1 MHKPRVS
8 ACAAAVTFALYLYVS
23 WSGAACAQIL
33 PAPSAAPGAVA
44 GEEQQ
49 GLYTTAPIVLDGATL
64 FRVAVSA
71 NAGAGATPLATRVN
85 DIETALGEIV
95 ATVGAGS
102 RQATTYDARSLR
114 VHIEH
119 TGGVDALEVV
129 DAQHTDPLPIVTIT
143 AADARYNQTTVD
155 ALATQWRGTLESGL
169 VRALLRREPAV
180 QRRSLVAVART
191 AGFLLLASLL
201 VWGLRAW
208 LARRIAVLSQDVST
222 RERRARAAR
231 PSDEA
236 AGDGATA
243 HRKRRRFLAIAIRAV
258 EPERRLVLWRAF
270 SEALLWGL
278 ALAWFVGATWAFSLF
293 PKTSPLAGT
302 LTRGTLGIATTV
314 IILGLLNRALDVVIA
329 RLAGAWRAAPF
340 ANSEDRARQL
350 LRIPTIARALRGFKG
365 FILVFA
371 GVLAVLGQAGVP
383 VGSIFTIGGLAALA
397 LSLAAQSFVRDF
409 INGFL
414 VLLEDQYVVG
424 DYVTINAY
432 SGVVEAL
439 TLRMVQLRDT
449 SGELITIAHSA
460 VTAVANQSRNWSRVD
475 YRVPVDPQSDVTKA
489 LNLVRGVIDGLR
501 VEETWR
507 DVMLGDIEWIG
518 IDGLSKDWAIVR
530 AVVRTAPLRQFALRH
545 AINARVCDAFAEAHI
560 ALGAQIPGVT

>member
-1 MHKPRVS
+1 MHKPRFS
-8 ACAAAVTFALYLYVS
+8 ASAAAATFALYLL
-23 WSGAACAQIL
+23 WSGAASAQIL
-33 PAPSAAPGAVA
+33 PAPPGIPGAIA
-44 GEEQQ
+44 GQEQQ

-64 FRVAVSA
+64 FRVAVSV
-71 NAGAGATPLATRVN
+71 NASASATSLATRVN
-85 DIETALGEIV
+85 DIETALGEVV
-95 ATVGAGS
+95 ATVGSGNH
-102 RQATTYDARSLR
+102 QVTTYDTRSLR

-155 ALATQWRGTLESGL
+155 ALATEWRGALESGL

-191 AGFLLLASLL
+191 AGFLVLASLL
-201 VWGLRAW
+201 VWGLRVW
-208 LARRIAVLSQDVST
+208 FARRIAVLSQEASA

-231 PSDEA
+231 TSDEA
-236 AGDGATA
+236 AGGDAA
-243 HRKRRRFLAIAIRAV
+243 AYRKRRRFLAIAIRAV
-258 EPERRLVLWRAF
+258 EPERRLGLWRAF

-278 ALAWFVGATWAFSLF
+278 LLAWFIAGTWAFSLF
-293 PKTSPLAGT
+293 PQTSPLAGT
-302 LTRGTLGIATTV
+302 LTRGTLAIATTV
-314 IILGLLNRALDVVIA
+314 IILGLLNRALDIVIA

-371 GVLAVLGQAGVP
+371 GVLAVLGQGGVP

-424 DYVTINAY
+424 DYVTVNAY

-489 LNLVRGVIDGLR
+489 LDLVRSAIDGLR
-501 VEETWR
+501 YEEAWR

-545 AINARVCDAFAEAHI
+545 AINARVYDAFAEAQI

>member
-129 DAQHTDPLPIVTIT
+129 DAQHIDPLPIVTIT

-201 VWGLRAW
+201 VWGLRVW

-222 RERRARAAR
+222 RERRAHAAR

-278 ALAWFVGATWAFSLF
+278 ALAWFVAATWAFSLF
-293 PKTSPLAGT
+293 PQTSPLAGT

-371 GVLAVLGQAGVP
+371 GVLAVLSQAGVP

-489 LNLVRGVIDGLR
+489 LELVRGAIDDLR
-501 VEETWR
+501 GEEAWR